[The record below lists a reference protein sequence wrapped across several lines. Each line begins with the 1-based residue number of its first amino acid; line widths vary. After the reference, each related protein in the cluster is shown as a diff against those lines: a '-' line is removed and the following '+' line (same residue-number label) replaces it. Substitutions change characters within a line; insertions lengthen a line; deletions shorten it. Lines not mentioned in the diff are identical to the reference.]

1 MTMNL
6 RYTVNSSGREK
17 GSAFGCKIRGTGLL
31 AAWAFSF
38 HGQIEKLESDACLH
52 QNGTQMI
59 LNCIWRTKRHRFLQC
74 ERPSIAGVTR
84 TLTANKLRGRKFRDT
99 KHIWS
104 LRRKDEYVKQCT
116 EYYSPLGLL
125 KLKVY
130 CLSHLLSRTEEV
142 FSRIWIIP
150 DVHWILRTQAKASR
164 HTYFLQTKCHPVRV
178 HQRQPEQQCNRDRS
192 AS

>member
-130 CLSHLLSRTEEV
+130 SVQNWRSLFQNLNYSGCSLDPENPGKSVPSYLLSADQV
-142 FSRIWIIP
+142 PSC
-150 DVHWILRTQAKASR
+150 Q
-164 HTYFLQTKCHPVRV
+164 
-178 HQRQPEQQCNRDRS
+178 S
-192 AS
+192 ASTPAGATVQPG